1 MTITTAALI
10 FVQGAALLT
19 AFMLNGEKQMQYRDL
34 TQQEQNVILHGGT
47 ESPYSGIY
55 VDTFEGGIY
64 TCRRCGSP
72 LYTSDTKFESH
83 CGWPSFDREIPG
95 AVTRRADADGI
106 RTEIL
111 CSSCGAHL
119 GHVFTGEGYTD
130 TDTRHCVNSI
140 SMVFIPEERIQRAY
154 FAAGCFWG
162 VEYSFDHTD
171 GVLFARSGYMG
182 GDITEPE
189 YTDVCSGSTG
199 HAETVEVIFDSSTV
213 SFREL
218 AMMFFEIHDPE
229 QVNRQGVDTGTQYR
243 SAVFYTSE
251 QQLSVINELVSALEN
266 SGYRVAT
273 EVSPAGSF
281 WQAENYHQN
290 YYDKNGVGSACHVR
304 VNRFTREQE
313 PPNPEEKTSK

>member
-1 MTITTAALI
+1 MRTAAAAMAPAL
-10 FVQGAALLT
+10 GATLLT
-19 AFMLNGEKQMQYRDL
+19 AFMLNRGKQMQYRDL
-34 TQQEQNVILHGGT
+34 TQEEQNVILHGGT
-47 ESPYSGIY
+47 ESPYTGAC

-72 LYTSDTKFESH
+72 LYASDAKFESH
-83 CGWPSFDREIPG
+83 CGWPSFDTEIPG
-95 AVTRRADADGI
+95 AVTRRIDADGV

-119 GHVFTGEGYTD
+119 GHVFTGEGFTETD
-130 TDTRHCVNSI
+130 ARHCVNSI
-140 SMVFIPEERIQRAY
+140 SMVFIPEERIEKAY
-154 FAAGCFWG
+154 FAGGCFWG
-162 VEYSFDHTD
+162 VEHVFDHTD

-182 GDITEPE
+182 GDTAEPE

-199 HAETVEVIFDSSTV
+199 HAETVEVIFDSSAV

-229 QVNRQGVDTGTQYR
+229 QVNRQGADTGTQYR

-251 QQLSVINELVSALEN
+251 QQLSVINELVSVLEN
-266 SGYRVAT
+266 SGYSIAT
-273 EVSPAGSF
+273 EISPAGSF

-290 YYDKNGVGSACHVR
+290 YYDNNGAGSSCSVR
-304 VNRFTREQE
+304 VNRFTR
-313 PPNPEEKTSK
+313 K